1 MWKLVHT
8 FLLRGCGCPYPFHT
22 YMAKTKYRPIGQNWR
37 CGYVW
42 LFIASVIV
50 KKKPPKKSQP
60 TGPPL
65 LWFWG
70 WHVPHRL
77 QNVHEKEKKNT
88 SCSPRFLTISGVT
101 LTSSHFFLFVC
112 VGLVD
117 FYFGVCTF
125 VLMPQPILFMR
136 QVIAVPIRW
145 IGPTYNKHIEYIEYI
160 IFVVVVTAVA
170 RHAIRQCHLSVI
182 ESVSS
187 LFCLLFNKCQWLV
200 YPTAYRR
207 NMFVSRWLP
216 PFTRTHTHTHSQ
228 QNKKKMNI
236 KICRKSK

>member
-1 MWKLVHT
+1 MSHIVFK
-8 FLLRGCGCPYPFHT
+8 T
-22 YMAKTKYRPIGQNWR
+22 Y
-37 CGYVW
+37 
-42 LFIASVIV
+42 S
-50 KKKPPKKSQP
+50 KKKKKYVLFATVSHHQWCYFHIE
-60 TGPPL
+60 PL
-65 LWFWG
+65 
-70 WHVPHRL
+70 
-77 QNVHEKEKKNT
+77 
-88 SCSPRFLTISGVT
+88 
-101 LTSSHFFLFVC
+101 FFLFVC
-112 VGLVD
+112 VVLVD

-207 NMFVSRWLP
+207 NMFVSR
-216 PFTRTHTHTHSQ
+216 
-228 QNKKKMNI
+228 
-236 KICRKSK
+236 